1 MLATTNSWWT
11 DSDGPSRSTIVQER
25 QKLVS
30 SPQLVPHRKG
40 RFARI
45 ATFPSRGA
53 KLTIRNPLPP
63 PVHVAVQEY
72 RQALEHMLPGRVRR
86 ITVFGSVAR
95 GEANEDS
102 DLDIL
107 VLLDAPSF
115 HEKAP
120 AIDHA
125 TEIGLRHDLVFAP
138 MMLAVDQW
146 QKLEQRERSFPREVT
161 RDGID
166 A

>member
-1 MLATTNSWWT
+1 M
-11 DSDGPSRSTIVQER
+11 PS
-25 QKLVS
+25 
-30 SPQLVPHRKG
+30 
-40 RFARI
+40 
-45 ATFPSRGA
+45 
-53 KLTIRNPLPP
+53 LPP
-63 PVHVAVQEY
+63 PVCVAVQEY
-72 RQALEHMLPGRVRR
+72 RRALEDMLPGRVRCV
-86 ITVFGSVAR
+86 TVFGSVAR

-115 HEKAP
+115 DEKAR

-125 TEIGLRHDLVFAP
+125 TEIGLRHDQLFAP
-138 MMLAVDQW
+138 VDQW
-146 QKLEQRERSFPREVT
+146 LELEQRERSFPREVA

>member
-1 MLATTNSWWT
+1 M
-11 DSDGPSRSTIVQER
+11 PS
-25 QKLVS
+25 
-30 SPQLVPHRKG
+30 
-40 RFARI
+40 
-45 ATFPSRGA
+45 
-53 KLTIRNPLPP
+53 LPP
-63 PVHVAVQEY
+63 PVRVAVQEY
-72 RQALEHMLPGRVRR
+72 RHALENMLPGRVRR

-115 HEKAP
+115 QEKAR

-125 TEIGLRHDLVFAP
+125 TEIGLRHDLVLAP
-138 MMLAVDQW
+138 VVLSLDQW
-146 QKLEQRERSFPREVT
+146 QELEQRERSFPREVT